1 MKHIAIIFV
10 TSLLASCNLF
20 QKTQPAGESVVVE
33 EAQKQQ
39 EEAFVP
45 VEKELYV
52 IDKEERE
59 DNYLFGEKIKISAEG
74 NEFYKTD
81 RGDYIKKKDVGDW
94 KTLKTKIT
102 GDDLTKSLDINGISN
117 DSISKYLS
125 IDQISYQEY

>member
-1 MKHIAIIFV
+1 MKHITIIFV
-10 TSLLASCNLF
+10 TSLLAGCNLF
-20 QKTQPAGESVVVE
+20 QGQQSAE
-33 EAQKQQ
+33 EKQQQ
-39 EEAFVP
+39 EEMFVP
-45 VEKELYV
+45 VQKELYV

-74 NEFYKTD
+74 NEFYQTD

-94 KTLKTKIT
+94 NTLKTKIT
-102 GDDLTKSLDINGISN
+102 GDDLIKNVDINGNSN

>member
-1 MKHIAIIFV
+1 MKHFIIFFV
-10 TSLLASCNLF
+10 TLLLAGCNLF
-20 QKTQPAGESVVVE
+20 QGQQPGEESVAVE
-33 EAQKQQ
+33 EKQQQ

-45 VEKELYV
+45 VQKELYV

-94 KTLKTKIT
+94 NTLKTKIT
-102 GDDLTKSLDINGISN
+102 GDDLTKNVDINGNSN